1 MIRTIAD
8 GKEEF
13 AIPHFRSRTYITLT
27 GEDPEDNLNAAF
39 QEVHRVIIS
48 IRAFTYHLILR
59 SFEVLCYNSLFTC
72 PLMFVKNCN
81 RSYIVSM
88 WRHFN
93 LINVII
99 NCTLLC
105 GKE

>member
-39 QEVHRVIIS
+39 QEVQ
-48 IRAFTYHLILR
+48 
-59 SFEVLCYNSLFTC
+59 FTC

-99 NCTLLC
+99 NCTLL
-105 GKE
+105 

>member
-39 QEVHRVIIS
+39 QEVHRVLEEF
-48 IRAFTYHLILR
+48 IRKR
-59 SFEVLCYNSLFTC
+59 SNWTVHKVICLE
-72 PLMFVKNCN
+72 
-81 RSYIVSM
+81 
-88 WRHFN
+88 
-93 LINVII
+93 IN
-99 NCTLLC
+99 TL
-105 GKE
+105 